1 MDPSRCPRA
10 RRPLSLAHLRLGASL
25 AARAKPESHLAAAAA
40 QRKEVRAHLRRTGA
54 GPVPQVFV
62 RRDAS
67 RAEEA
72 RTARE
77 EARTDRAARADG
89 GGRAWKAVLAANV
102 RRGDRLR
109 SVGDGRAERAG
120 AVVVRMG
127 FRPRARSSAAAAPT
141 AAVQCS
147 AVQCR
152 APKIG
157 GAAAEIRM
165 ARRFPKCIG
174 DSAQQ

>member
-1 MDPSRCPRA
+1 
-10 RRPLSLAHLRLGASL
+10 
-25 AARAKPESHLAAAAA
+25 
-40 QRKEVRAHLRRTGA
+40 
-54 GPVPQVFV
+54 VPQVFV

-67 RAEEA
+67 RAEEARTAREEARTDREEA

-109 SVGDGRAERAG
+109 SVGDGRAG